1 MVIETPG
8 SLREGSD
15 NVMAALERAE
25 IETAACTSSVRV
37 STAFARESSYH
48 DAIDCSG
55 DCSARNRSVCESSY
69 HGSGMLVQSKRLQRR
84 PLTP

>member
-1 MVIETPG
+1 
-8 SLREGSD
+8 
-15 NVMAALERAE
+15 MAALERAE

-48 DAIDCSG
+48 DAIDS

-69 HGSGMLVQSKRLQRR
+69 HGSGMVVQSKRLQRR